1 MTTYYEKFIELF
13 SKNKKDQ
20 CVLSAMEEVQSGRV
34 SIPDLYEDVLQKA
47 LYSIDGCSRDN
58 PGCIWDEHVKS
69 SIIRTI
75 IEGLYPTVIRIG
87 KKAKK
92 TGKKIVLACPEREYH
107 EIGLRMMSDFFQING
122 YDVIYVG
129 SNTPRTQIWEV
140 VRTEKPDY
148 LGISVTDFYLLSE
161 ANKTL
166 IRIKEEC
173 TKDIKIIL
181 GGQAFK
187 KNPHIIDLIHGAI
200 YIEDYKDVVSLRKG
214 EEQ

>member
-1 MTTYYEKFIELF
+1 MTTYYKKFMELF

-20 CVLSAMEEVQSGRV
+20 CVLSSMEEVQSGRI
-34 SIPDLYEDVLQKA
+34 SIPDLYENVFKKA
-47 LYSIDGCSRDN
+47 LYSIDECTENN

-75 IEGLYPTVIRIG
+75 IEGLYPTIIKIG
-87 KKAKK
+87 EKAEKA
-92 TGKKIVLACPEREYH
+92 GEKIVLACPEREYH

-129 SNTPRTQIWEV
+129 GNTPRTQIWEV
-140 VRTEKPDY
+140 VRTEKPNY
-148 LGISVTDFYLLSE
+148 LGLSVTDFYLLSE

-166 IRIKEEC
+166 KRIEEEC
-173 TKDIKIIL
+173 TKEIKIIL

-187 KNPHIIDLIHGAI
+187 KNPHIIELIGDAI
-200 YIEDYKDVVSLRKG
+200 YIEDYQDVVSLRKG
-214 EEQ
+214 KEQ